1 MAIHSFRFLELKT
14 RQALPAQL
22 MQMMVMDYDGVW

>member
-1 MAIHSFRFLELKT
+1 MAIHSFRFLQLKI

-22 MQMMVMDYDGVW
+22 MHMMVTGYDGVW